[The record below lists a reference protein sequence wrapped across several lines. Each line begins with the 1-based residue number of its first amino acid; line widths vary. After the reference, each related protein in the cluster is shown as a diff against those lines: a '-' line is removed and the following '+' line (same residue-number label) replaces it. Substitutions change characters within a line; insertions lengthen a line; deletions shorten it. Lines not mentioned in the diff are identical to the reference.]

1 MRKLSFFL
9 CCLVFF
15 ANQVSAQ
22 DHTITGTVTDAGG
35 VPVVAASVTVKGSNR
50 GTSTGADGA
59 FSLSVPT
66 TARTLI
72 ISAINFT
79 AVEVNIQNRTSVGTI
94 TLQAGNQNLNEV
106 VVVAYGTQ
114 KKVNVT
120 GAVATVSGAMVAD
133 RPFTSVDKTLQGAV
147 AGLQVTSTSGQPG
160 STTDIRLRGIG
171 SISAGAAP
179 LWVIDGVVATTGDLT
194 TNTTTANALSS
205 LNPDDIESI
214 SVLKD
219 AAATSVYGSRAANG
233 VILVTT
239 KKGKSGKTRF
249 NLVGE
254 VGQNSQAYRPDN
266 KSMTTLQ
273 TRDAYRM
280 AVINAGEATDN
291 ASADAFIDANFGV
304 IPNYAATNT
313 NWLDVVTRNGNQSQ
327 YNLSMSAGNDKTQIY
342 ASGGYFNQVGTVIAS
357 DFKRYNG
364 SVAVTHKAGEIFTF
378 NGNLNASTA
387 LQNTPNNG
395 GAFANP
401 VLASY
406 FLLPWYT
413 PRNTD
418 GTLRYNEHDDLGE
431 FPVGGG
437 VFNPLVQAAFNSNPL
452 RQTVMRGSF
461 SGELKILPNLRLTS
475 RYGGE
480 YFDISEDQYRNPF
493 YGDGQANGGDATSI
507 YKRIYD
513 WTWNNFLDF
522 RQTLNADKDIYF
534 DVKAGYEAYQ
544 YNQYLL
550 QAGGQT
556 FPQTLQLKA
565 LAVAG
570 TPTTASALPSASA
583 TASYF
588 AQGSVNFKD
597 RYVLSGSFR
606 RDGSS
611 VFGVNHQY
619 GSFYSVGGTWNIN
632 EEDFIKES
640 LPVFSLLKLRASYG
654 TTGNQNGFGYYTPI
668 PQYRVNSDYNYTGQ
682 PGSAPSNPGNPDLTW
697 EKNKAFNIGLD
708 FSLKRDRVSGTI
720 EYYHRT
726 TSDML
731 LLVPLSYTT
740 GIINPINLLNL
751 PVQNQNVG
759 SMVNKGLEITLNARP
774 IVTKDFSWTI
784 SFNIAHNINK
794 VTSLYKNNPIASTS
808 GNFQYTVGHD
818 LLTYFLRQWG
828 GVNPADGTPQ
838 WYTDS
843 TGKTL
848 TGTYAGAQQVLK
860 YSASPKWY
868 GALSTTLTYKGFS
881 LDAQFNYNFGN
892 YLYDTWGTYLN
903 SDGVYYGS
911 FGQMNRQLTAWKK
924 AGDVTD
930 VPQLIDGG
938 NHNSYRASTRWL
950 YKGKYIRLRNI
961 QLSYTLPQSAISRIH
976 LGSVVAYIRG
986 SNLWT
991 FATDK
996 NLPYDPESGVF
1007 SNTNLNIFIP
1017 KTISGGLKVG
1027 F

>member
-1 MRKLSFFL
+1 MRKLCFLL
-9 CCLVFF
+9 CCLVFLSS
-15 ANQVSAQ
+15 QILAQ
-22 DHTITGTVTDAGG
+22 TKTITGTVTDAGG
-35 VPVVAASVTVKGSNR
+35 LPVAAASVTIKGSNQ
-50 GTSTGADGA
+50 GTSTGADGT
-59 FSLSVPT
+59 FTLSVPT
-66 TARTLI
+66 TAKTLV

-79 AVEVNIQNRTSVGTI
+79 TLEINVQNTTNIGKV

-106 VVVAYGTQ
+106 VVVGYGTQ
-114 KKVNVT
+114 KKTNVT
-120 GAVATVSGAMVAD
+120 GAVATVSGDKVAD

-147 AGLQVTSTSGQPG
+147 AGLQVASTSGAPG
-160 STTDIRLRGIG
+160 SNTDIRIRGIG

-179 LWVIDGVVATTGDLT
+179 LWVIDGVIATTGDLT
-194 TNTTTANALSS
+194 TNTTTANVLST

-219 AAATSVYGSRAANG
+219 ASATSIYGSRAANG

-239 KKGKSGKTRF
+239 KKGRAGKTRF
-249 NLVGE
+249 TAVGE
-254 VGQNSQAYRPDN
+254 AGANSQAYNPSN

-291 ASADAFIDANFGV
+291 ASADAFINANFGV
-304 IPNYAATNT
+304 IPNYQNTST
-313 NWLDVVTRNGNQSQ
+313 NWLDVVTRTGAQQQ
-327 YNLSMSAGNDKTQIY
+327 YNLSMSAGTDKTQIY
-342 ASGGYFNQVGTVIAS
+342 ASGGFFKQVGTVIAS

-364 SVAVTHKAGEIFTF
+364 AVAVTHKAGDIFTF
-378 NGNLNASTA
+378 NGNLSISSA
-387 LQNTPNNG
+387 LQNTPANG

-413 PRNTD
+413 PRNSD
-418 GTLRYNEHDDLGE
+418 GSLRYGDHDDLGE

-437 VFNPLVQAAFNSNPL
+437 VFNPVVQAEFNNNPL
-452 RQTVMRGSF
+452 RQTTVRGSF
-461 SGELKILPNLRLTS
+461 SGELKLLDNLRLTS

-480 YFDISEDQYRNPF
+480 YFDVSEDQYRNPF
-493 YGDGQANGGDATSI
+493 YGDGQANGGDGFSS

-513 WTWNNFLDF
+513 WTWTNFLDY
-522 RQTLNADKDIYF
+522 RQTLNRDKDIYF
-534 DVKAGYEAYQ
+534 DVKAGYESQ
-544 YNQYLL
+544 QVNQYLL

-570 TPTTASALPSASA
+570 TPTTATALPQGSA

-588 AQGSVNFKD
+588 ATGNINFKD
-597 RYVLSGSFR
+597 KYIVAASFR

-619 GSFYSVGGTWNIN
+619 GSFWSVAGSWNLN
-632 EEDFIKES
+632 EEEFIKNA
-640 LPVFSLLKLRASYG
+640 LPTFSLLKLRASYG
-654 TTGNQNGFGYYTPI
+654 TTGNQNGFGYYTPQASYQVSSTYAYI
-668 PQYRVNSDYNYTGQ
+668 GQ
-682 PGSAPSNPGNPDLTW
+682 PGSALTNPGNPDLTW
-697 EKNKAFNIGLD
+697 EKNNAYNIGLD
-708 FSLKRDRVSGTI
+708 FGLLKNRLTGTL
-720 EYYHRT
+720 EYYHRK
-726 TSDML
+726 TSDMV

-740 GIINPINLLNL
+740 GIVNPINNLNQPL
-751 PVQNQNVG
+751 QNQNVG
-759 SMVNKGLEITLNARP
+759 SMTNKGIEITLSGKP
-774 IVTKDFSWTI
+774 VVTRDFSWTI
-784 SFNIAHNINK
+784 NFNIAHNINR
-794 VTSLYKNNPIASTS
+794 VTALYNNNPIASTN

-818 LLTYFLRQWG
+818 LLTYYLRQWA

-843 TGKTL
+843 SKKTL
-848 TGTYAGAQQVLK
+848 TGTYANAKQTLN

-868 GALSTTLTYKGFS
+868 GALGTTLTYKGIS

-892 YLYDTWGTYLN
+892 YLYDTWGSYLN
-903 SDGVYYGS
+903 SDGLYYGS
-911 FGQMNRQLTAWKK
+911 FGQMSRQLNAWKK
-924 AGDVTD
+924 PGDVTD

-938 NHNSYRASTRWL
+938 NHNSYRGSTRFL
-950 YKGKYIRLRNI
+950 YKGNFIRLRNI
-961 QLSYTLPQSAISRIH
+961 QLSYTIPTALVTRWH
-976 LGSVVAYIRG
+976 LGSITAYVRG
-986 SNLWT
+986 ANLWT

-996 NLPYDPESGVF
+996 NLPYDPESGIY
-1007 SNTNLNIFIP
+1007 SNTNLDVFIP
-1017 KTISGGLKVG
+1017 KTITGGLKIG